1 MKHGLRL
8 GKVANG
14 LRLGDLLRRGIKWG
28 DIPADRLTPEGLEW
42 LLAILAEHEKRD
54 IALTPDCLCPEEDG
68 EHDDDCP
75 FAHPIVEV
83 QQFSSVFESGEWVRV
98 EDPDGQEVELHIEG
112 FGPWSVSLD
121 DALGVG
127 WPTWETWCTQ
137 SWVDD
142 AEALIFMVEGKA

>member
-83 QQFSSVFESGEWVRV
+83 RLELWVRP
-98 EDPDGQEVELHIEG
+98 EHDN
-112 FGPWSVSLD
+112 
-121 DALGVG
+121 
-127 WPTWETWCTQ
+127 
-137 SWVDD
+137 
-142 AEALIFMVEGKA
+142 AEELIFMVEGKA